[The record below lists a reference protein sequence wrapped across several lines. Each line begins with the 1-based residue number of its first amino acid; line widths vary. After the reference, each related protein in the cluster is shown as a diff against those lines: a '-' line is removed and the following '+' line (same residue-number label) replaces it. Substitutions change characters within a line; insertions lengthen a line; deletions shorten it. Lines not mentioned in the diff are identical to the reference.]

1 MPLDKNDIKQIKEA
15 VTEVVD
21 PYFAAIQKD
30 FNENAERHRQMFQRL
45 DGIDKKLEGVVYR
58 KEFEDLET
66 RVKELEDLLAVKR

>member
-1 MPLDKNDIKQIKEA
+1 MPLDKDDIKQIKEA

-30 FNENAERHRQMFQRL
+30 FNENTEQHRQMFQRL
-45 DGIDKKLEGVVYR
+45 DRIDKKLEGVVYR

>member
-30 FNENAERHRQMFQRL
+30 FNENAEQHGQMFQRL
-45 DGIDKKLEGVVYR
+45 DRIDKKLEGVVYR

-66 RVKELEDLLAVKR
+66 RVKELEDLLAVKH